1 MVLFSAVSALCTPA
15 SAEYTAAC
23 ADATLPGEGV
33 EVVVA
38 VELVF
43 DAELPPPEDD
53 EWVEPLAPDD
63 EGLVLGTTT
72 VTVTLGVV
80 FVVVVVLDP
89 GFPDFDFVVDVPGV
103 DDVLGGV
110 PGWKAAYCTAPAG
123 AE

>member
-1 MVLFSAVSALCTPA
+1 MLFSAVSALCTPA

-43 DAELPPPEDD
+43 GAGLPPPEDD
-53 EWVEPLAPDD
+53 ECVEPLPPDDD

-80 FVVVVVLDP
+80 LVVVVVLDP
-89 GFPDFDFVVDVPGV
+89 GFPDVAFVVDVPGV
-103 DDVLGGV
+103 VDVLGGV
-110 PGWKAAYCTAPAG
+110 PGWKAAYCTVPTG